1 MTLLLPV
8 FSLPFQLISVS
19 GELSRVKGLANK
31 DALLIVIG
39 A

>member
-8 FSLPFQLISVS
+8 FSLSVHLIPVR

-31 DALLIVIG
+31 DALLIVIS